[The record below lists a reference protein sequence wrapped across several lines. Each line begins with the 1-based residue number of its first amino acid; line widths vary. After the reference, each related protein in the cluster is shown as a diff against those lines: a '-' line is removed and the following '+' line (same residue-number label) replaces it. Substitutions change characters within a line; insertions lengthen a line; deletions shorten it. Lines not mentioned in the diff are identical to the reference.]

1 MDSRSAAEPF
11 SVVFVCSGNRF
22 RSVIAEAAFRA
33 ALGDLPVDVES
44 FGTLDLGS
52 MGPLPEAVREARTLG
67 LEISEH
73 ATRSLKLADLTSAS
87 LVLGFELEHA
97 VAAVDV
103 GRAQLEHVFILP
115 ELVLLLDRIG
125 ITQRPDPIAQAR
137 ENIARAQAN
146 RDSEPQR
153 VVPEIEDPVSLSES
167 AQRAIARAVYN
178 GAEALA
184 VQLFGR
190 SVRPIV

>member
-1 MDSRSAAEPF
+1 MDPSSAVEPF
-11 SVVFVCSGNRF
+11 SVVFVCTGNRF

-33 ALGDLPVDVES
+33 ALGDLAVTVES
-44 FGTLDLGS
+44 YGTLDLGPV
-52 MGPLPEAVREARTLG
+52 GPLPEAVREAQALG
-67 LEISEH
+67 LEISAH
-73 ATRSLKLADLTSAS
+73 VARSLGQADLTTAS

-97 VAAVDV
+97 VAAVAV
-103 GRAQLEHVFILP
+103 GGARIEHVFILP

-125 ITQRPDPIAQAR
+125 VAQRSDPIAQAL
-137 ENIARAQAN
+137 ENIACAQAN
-146 RDSEPQR
+146 RESEPQR
-153 VVPEIEDPVSLSES
+153 VVPEIEDPFSLPES

-190 SVRPIV
+190 SAAPIV

>member
-1 MDSRSAAEPF
+1 MDSRSAVGPF
-11 SVVFVCSGNRF
+11 SVVFVCTGNRF
-22 RSVIAEAAFRA
+22 RSVIAAAAFRG
-33 ALGDLPVDVES
+33 ALGDLAVPVES
-44 FGTLDLGS
+44 YGTLDLGPV
-52 MGPLPEAVREARTLG
+52 GPLPEAVREARALG

-73 ATRSLKLADLTSAS
+73 VARSLRQADLTDAS

-103 GRAQLEHVFILP
+103 GGARLEHVFILP

-125 ITQRPDPIAQAR
+125 VEQGSDPVAQAL

-146 RDSEPQR
+146 RDAAPQP
-153 VVPEIEDPVSLSES
+153 VVPEIEDPFSLPES
-167 AQRAIARAVYN
+167 AQRAIARAVCR

-190 SVRPIV
+190 SAAPIV